1 MMREEDLPGKAA
13 GLLAG
18 VRWVKLHFAKYVPC
32 NTGSTGCVMV
42 LRQNGCILRK
52 VCEMST

>member
-42 LRQNGCILRK
+42 LRQNWLYPQK
-52 VCEMST
+52 SL